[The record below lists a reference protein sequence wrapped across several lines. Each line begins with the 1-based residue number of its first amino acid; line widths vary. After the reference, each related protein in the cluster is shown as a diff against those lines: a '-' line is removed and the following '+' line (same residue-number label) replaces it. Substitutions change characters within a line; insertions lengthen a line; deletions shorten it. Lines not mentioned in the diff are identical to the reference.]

1 MDIFETRKGW
11 KNSLKTAELNMQ
23 MNLKTRVLD
32 MEILEK
38 NFQKNNNLSIRFYL
52 N

>member
-1 MDIFETRKGW
+1 
-11 KNSLKTAELNMQ
+11 MQ

-38 NFQKNNNLSIRFYL
+38 NIQKNNNLSIRFYL